1 MADEELSADKK
12 EQVKEN
18 LEWDM
23 AIQRATQEINQ
34 HWENRIKKI
43 KELHNHEM
51 QNMVSGSRM
60 SFSKPR
66 LIDRLRG
73 RYRDH
78 YILFNNKIPVFC
90 ERKEC
95 SQRKN
100 GVDYGV
106 EAICLSREH
115 ALEAAE
121 AYWAERK
128 EYNGYS
134 FNSLSIIHFQ
144 VDRFGSRQAMVV
156 RNITIDQREWNDE
169 KRSKVKKE
177 LDKVTAENLVLD
189 SLMSARPKR
198 KK

>member
-34 HWENRIKKI
+34 HWEERIKKI
-43 KELHNHEM
+43 KDLHNHEM
-51 QNMVSGSRM
+51 QNMVSGSRL

-78 YILFNNKIPVFC
+78 YILFNNKVPVFC
-90 ERKEC
+90 EKKEC
-95 SQRKN
+95 SQRKR
-100 GVDYGV
+100 GVDFGV
-106 EAICLSREH
+106 EAICLSREQ
-115 ALEAAE
+115 ALEAAD

-128 EYNGYS
+128 KFNGYS
-134 FNSLSIIHFQ
+134 FNSLSIVHFQ
-144 VDRFGSRQAMVV
+144 VDRFGSRHGMVV
-156 RNITIDQREWNDE
+156 RDITIDQREWNDE
-169 KRSKVKKE
+169 KRSQVKKE
-177 LDKVTAENLVLD
+177 LEKVTAEELVLD